1 MSNKFAVDA
10 VFRAIDRVTA
20 PVTRMQNRINRMTR
34 ATSAHLDSLNRKM
47 DKISVGIKSGITK
60 ATVATTGMGFAM
72 ADVIST
78 GADFEQTLVNAA
90 AKFPGEIRKGT
101 EEFNLLSQAAQRVG
115 ATTEFSASESASA
128 LNYLAMAGFDAKS
141 AVSALP
147 GVVNLATAAQI
158 DLASATDIASDSL
171 GAFGLMSK
179 DPLELGKNLSRVND
193 VLAKTTTTSNTNM
206 EQLFETIKQA
216 GPVATSAGA
225 SLETFAAIAGQ
236 LANAGIKG
244 SQAGTTMKN
253 MFLSLS
259 APSTT
264 GAKALEKLGV
274 TTVDS
279 AGNMLDITNI
289 IGQLQNSLDGLGS
302 AERADVLNKIFGK
315 IPIAGVNVLLKTGAK
330 GIKDYT
336 TQLENATGAS
346 TKMSDTMRDTLQGR
360 FKSLMSVIE
369 SVKIS
374 IFSLN
379 SGPLNDVVDRMTNW
393 VRVNKDL
400 IASKIGGFLKFLI
413 DNLGTIVT
421 WVKRIAIGL
430 AVFWTLA
437 TALKTIATVMTIVNA
452 VMAMNPIGLIVIA
465 IGALIGAIAAV
476 IYWWDELSSG
486 FMSVASTVSNYLIGG
501 LDRIPN
507 SLKAIGF
514 GIGLLFGPIGWL
526 ISAAIA
532 IMSNW
537 GGLRDFFGGLISG
550 VIFYFNKIFNPFER
564 FKQFA
569 QILKLAW
576 EPLKGFFSGFWDSI
590 VIGFQKALDFFNY
603 IDEQISSIAKSII
616 DKIPGGS
623 WIAEKLG
630 FGGSDDSEKQ
640 ESKNKISAQV
650 VSPQERIA
658 RNIEEKRQSAE
669 LTIRDETG
677 RAELSSSLNPTN
689 IIMQRTGAF

>member
-20 PVTRMQNRINRMTR
+20 PVTKMQNRINRMTR

-47 DKISVGIKSGITK
+47 DKISGGIKSGITK

-476 IYWWDELSSG
+476 IYWWDDL
-486 FMSVASTVSNYLIGG
+486 V
-501 LDRIPN
+501 D
-507 SLKAIGF
+507 SLKYVAKIISEYVIEALN
-514 GIGLLFGPIGWL
+514 GIPAPIKAVIAGIAMLTGPIGWL
-526 ISAAIA
+526 IGAAIA
-532 IMSNW
+532 IMDNW
-537 GGLRDFFGGLISG
+537 GGLRNFFGGLISG
-550 VIFYFNKIFNPFER
+550 IVAILTGDIGTLKEIF
-564 FKQFA
+564 
-569 QILKLAW
+569 
-576 EPLKGFFSGFWDSI
+576 S
-590 VIGFQKALDFFNY
+590 DFMGW
-603 IDEQISSIAKSII
+603 ISSLYDEITSIANSII
-616 DKIPGGS
+616 DSIPGGK

-640 ESKNKISAQV
+640 ENKNKISAQV